1 MRSRPVRLPVCF
13 VIVSALIAPIL
24 FVRWQSRCD
33 VADVDRIT
41 EAIESAYES
50 VGTGLVYIASIPV
63 GVPPP
68 EPDARAAMRSGA
80 EHASRR
86 CSSVHVVIEG
96 QGLRR
101 AIIRSVSA
109 GLLLATRASFSI
121 HTDAEEALHAASQN
135 IPFEFPEILAIAR
148 EKGLVAA

>member
-1 MRSRPVRLPVCF
+1 VRLPPLAALPCF

-33 VADVDRIT
+33 VADVERIT
-41 EAIESAYES
+41 EAIEAACES

-68 EPDARAAMRSGA
+68 EHDARAAMRLGV
-80 EHASRR
+80 EHASKR

-121 HTDAEEALHAASQN
+121 HTNAEEALHAASPTKPLQLAQ
-135 IPFEFPEILAIAR
+135 ILSVAK

>member
-1 MRSRPVRLPVCF
+1 M
-13 VIVSALIAPIL
+13 IVFELIAPVL

-33 VADVDRIT
+33 VADVERIT
-41 EAIESAYES
+41 EAIESAFKS
-50 VGTGLVYIASIPV
+50 VGTGLVYVASIPV
-63 GVPPP
+63 GVAPPDH
-68 EPDARAAMRSGA
+68 DARAAMRLGA
-80 EHASRR
+80 EHAGQR

-121 HTDAEEALHAASQN
+121 HTDAEEALNSASQR
-135 IPFEFPEILAIAR
+135 IPFEFPQILAVAR
-148 EKGLVAA
+148 EKGLIAA

>member
-1 MRSRPVRLPVCF
+1 M
-13 VIVSALIAPIL
+13 IVSALVAPVL

-33 VADVDRIT
+33 VADVERIT
-41 EAIESAYES
+41 EAIETAHEQ
-50 VGTGLVYIASIPV
+50 VGSRLVYVASIPV

-68 EPDARAAMRSGA
+68 EADARAAMRLGA
-80 EHASRR
+80 EHASQR
-86 CSSVHVVIEG
+86 CASVHVVIEG

-121 HTDAEEALHAASQN
+121 HTDAEEALRAAGQQVA
-135 IPFEFPEILAIAR
+135 FDVEGILGAAR
-148 EKGLVAA
+148 EKGLVAE

>member
-1 MRSRPVRLPVCF
+1 M
-13 VIVSALIAPIL
+13 IVSALIPPVL

-33 VADVDRIT
+33 VTDIERIT
-41 EAIESAYES
+41 EAIESARKT
-50 VGTGLVYIASIPV
+50 VGSGLVYVASVPV

-68 EPDARAAMRSGA
+68 EHDARVAMRSGID
-80 EHASRR
+80 HASER
-86 CSSVHVVIEG
+86 CNSVHLVIEG

-121 HTDAEEALHAASQN
+121 HTDVEAALLAASETVS
-135 IPFEFPEILAIAR
+135 FELPQILAMAR
-148 EKGLVAA
+148 EKGMVAA

>member
-1 MRSRPVRLPVCF
+1 MPARF
-13 VIVSALIAPIL
+13 VIVSELITPVL

-33 VADVDRIT
+33 VADVERIT
-41 EAIESAYES
+41 EAIESAYDK

-68 EPDARAAMRSGA
+68 EHDARAAMRQGA
-80 EHASRR
+80 EHASSR

-121 HTDAEEALHAASQN
+121 HTDAEEALNAASQS
-135 IPFEFPEILAIAR
+135 IPFELRNVLAAAR